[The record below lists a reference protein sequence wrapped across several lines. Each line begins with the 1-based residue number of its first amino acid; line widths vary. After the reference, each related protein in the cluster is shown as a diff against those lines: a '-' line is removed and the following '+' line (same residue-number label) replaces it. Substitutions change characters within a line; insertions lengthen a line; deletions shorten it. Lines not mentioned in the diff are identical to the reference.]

1 MSNIYFLVRLCNLVK
16 LVDFYA
22 IYAAFMNQRTSYSY
36 SILLSTLL
44 LIALKIKR
52 HHELVIVSG
61 GNFSL
66 PQISPTESCN
76 KTHTLASNGLPHDK

>member
-1 MSNIYFLVRLCNLVK
+1 
-16 LVDFYA
+16 
-22 IYAAFMNQRTSYSY
+22 MNQRTSYSH

-44 LIALKIKR
+44 LIAPKTKR
-52 HHELVIVSG
+52 HHELVIVSGG

-66 PQISPTESCN
+66 PQISPTESRN